1 MKLMLRLITTLL
13 FASIA
18 WASGTSATVTWV
30 APTTYNDGTAVGATD
45 IASYT
50 VTWVGSGPKT
60 SGSLTVTAPATSAV
74 VPVACGSASFTVTAT
89 ASATAVYPNTTSAAS
104 SPAVVYAT
112 GVACSL
118 NPPTGVQAH

>member
-1 MKLMLRLITTLL
+1 MKRIACLMVAALL
-13 FASIA
+13 ATA
-18 WASGTSATVTWV
+18 ALASGTTATVSWA

-60 SGSLTVTAPATSAV
+60 SGTLVVSAPNVSAA

-89 ASATAVYPNTTSAAS
+89 ASATAVYPGSVSTSS
-104 SPAVVYAT
+104 SPPVVYAT
-112 GVACSL
+112 GVTCAL
-118 NPPTGVQAH
+118 NPPTGVQAK